1 MTIKE
6 LTSDNRALTIE
17 VEVLREIIDQ
27 LKAKI
32 EFALSKEVE
41 ALEDEIELKAE
52 IKRLDALLN
61 PKPEG
66 K

>member
-41 ALEDEIELKAE
+41 ALEDEIQLKAE

>member
-6 LTSDNRALTIE
+6 LSADNRALTIE
-17 VEVLREIIDQ
+17 NDLLREIIDQ

-41 ALEDEIELKAE
+41 ALEDEIQLKGE
-52 IKRLDALLN
+52 IKRLEQLLN

>member
-17 VEVLREIIDQ
+17 NDLLREIIDQ